1 MKVLFQK
8 PRWATATFSV
18 SAAAV
23 CATAIAISP
32 LSKADSLLTTFST
45 NSLAQQRPP
54 AARGPDLAPAQSSLI
69 FFSRTMRPQRA
80 SSSLNI
86 FPNSALAVGAG
97 TAPDCKSFSRTSG
110 VSSTATT
117 ASCNFATTA
126 DGVFA
131 GANNPY
137 QLSATV
143 SGETLLGERGDVGQ
157 QRVAAGGGG
166 ADRLELAGANMRQ
179 QHRRIGEQRGDLPAE
194 KIRQGRRGAAIG
206 HVQKLHVRSRLIELE
221 REMCR
226 ATRTGRGERDRPGLL
241 RGQRG

>member
-1 MKVLFQK
+1 
-8 PRWATATFSV
+8 
-18 SAAAV
+18 
-23 CATAIAISP
+23 AISP

-97 TAPDCKSFSRTSG
+97 TAPDSQSFSRTSG

-143 SGETLLGERGDVGQ
+143 SGKPCSGS
-157 QRVAAGGGG
+157 VATSGNSGL
-166 ADRLELAGANMRQ
+166 RLAEAAP
-179 QHRRIGEQRGDLPAE
+179 IGLSLPAR
-194 KIRQGRRGAAIG
+194 ICG
-206 HVQKLHVRSRLIELE
+206 SS
-221 REMCR
+221 
-226 ATRTGRGERDRPGLL
+226 T
-241 RGQRG
+241 